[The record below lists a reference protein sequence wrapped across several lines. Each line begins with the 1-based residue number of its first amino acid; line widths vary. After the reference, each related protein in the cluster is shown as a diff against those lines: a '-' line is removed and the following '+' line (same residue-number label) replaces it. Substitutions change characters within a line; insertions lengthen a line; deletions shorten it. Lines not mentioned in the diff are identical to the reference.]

1 VEDRGSWG
9 FDELV
14 MDIISCGERELIHL
28 IPGLQPDPRC
38 PLALSLTQNVLREK
52 QSRDQEWQS
61 TKHWTT

>member
-28 IPGLQPDPRC
+28 IPGLQPDARFPDVHSRC
-38 PLALSLTQNVLREK
+38 L
-52 QSRDQEWQS
+52 
-61 TKHWTT
+61 